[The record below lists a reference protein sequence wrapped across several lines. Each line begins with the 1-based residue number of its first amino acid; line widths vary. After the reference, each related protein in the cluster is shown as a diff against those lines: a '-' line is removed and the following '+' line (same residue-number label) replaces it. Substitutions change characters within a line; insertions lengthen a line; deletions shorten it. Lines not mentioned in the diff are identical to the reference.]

1 MSIRTEKISRSIQ
14 RDLAP
19 ILSRYGSQILPG
31 ELITVVEVV
40 ATADLGLAKIY
51 ISVLG
56 SKDREVSLRT
66 IEFHNKEIRRELAT
80 VIGKRIRK
88 IPELNF
94 YLDSTLD
101 YAQRINKILDNL
113 DLKEE

>member
-1 MSIRTEKISRSIQ
+1 MSIRTEKISRAMQ

-19 ILSRYGSQILPG
+19 LLSRFCQRILPG
-31 ELITVVEVV
+31 ELVTVVEVV

-51 ISVLG
+51 VSILG
-56 SKDREVSLRT
+56 AKDKDKSLTT
-66 IEFHNKEIRRELAT
+66 IEFHNKEIRQELAK

-94 YLDSTLD
+94 YLDTTLD
-101 YAQRINKILDNL
+101 HAQRINKLLDNL
-113 DLKEE
+113 DIGEK